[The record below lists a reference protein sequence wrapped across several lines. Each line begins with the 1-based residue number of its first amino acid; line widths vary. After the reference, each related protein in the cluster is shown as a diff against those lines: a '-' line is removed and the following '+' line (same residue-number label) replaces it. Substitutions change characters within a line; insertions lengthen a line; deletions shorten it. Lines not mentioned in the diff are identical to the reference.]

1 MLSLLGPIAI
11 LLSVFYLLILPILV
25 FRLMGRV
32 GVLEREKEE
41 EAPVRPVQKTE
52 DRRSEPLRATAPVA
66 SIAPKSPRKAVPPSQ
81 KGKSFEEQVGGRVFQ
96 WVGIGALVIALLF
109 FMKWSFESGIIGP
122 TGRTVLGYVFSGAA
136 IIAGDRLRKRYG
148 IWSLAFTGGGA
159 LGSYIVTSIALHTYH
174 LFPQP
179 VAIVIYILTTFVV
192 CLLSGYYSSIPL
204 AVFGIAGG
212 FLTPVLVGWQGSV
225 LSLLSYVLVLDV
237 GILALG
243 HVRQWRWL
251 NAFGLIGTGIYQV
264 YAVFDSLK
272 YRGVPDAFHFD
283 RSYAFMFIAAF
294 FVIYLLVP
302 YVYNLL
308 KQQKSQ
314 PPDLIILLG
323 NALLHFGL
331 ILVWLDRTP
340 GLRDNYDALV
350 SLGFAVIFLVFATE
364 VYRRNKNDT
373 PLVLGSLALTVLF
386 ATLMIPLQLG
396 GAWVP
401 LAWSVEGAFLLWMA
415 MTLKDIRI
423 QRFAWVVMAAAYVW
437 YFFVPQSVMTPNGF
451 SHLSTVYQVSG
462 LYLFLGWTALFVGFA
477 FVGLTREDHREQHV
491 VPFILVGIIAL
502 VLAFCLNLFMDNES
516 SLTWTQRLLQAAALI
531 GGSYLVLI
539 QASRQWKTLSDDE
552 RRAFGFLGVGV
563 QIVTLTYL
571 TTEFVHAVDANL
583 LFTGFDHPYQI
594 LNVGISILWAVYGAV
609 ALIIGVAKQW
619 KPLRIF
625 SLLLLLIAMA
635 KLTLVDFFGLGTG
648 PRVIGFTVLGGLLV
662 AASFLYQS
670 NKETMKSFLF
680 SSSDK

>member
-1 MLSLLGPIAI
+1 MVSTLVSLAI
-11 LLSVFYLLILPILV
+11 LLGVFYLVILPILV

-32 GVLEREKEE
+32 GALEREKEE
-41 EAPVRPVQKTE
+41 GVPARRPVQKTE
-52 DRRSEPLRATAPVA
+52 DRQVEPLRATAPVA
-66 SIAPKSPRKAVPPSQ
+66 SIAPKAATKAASPSQ

-109 FMKWSFESGIIGP
+109 FMKWSFESGLIGP
-122 TGRTVLGYVFSGAA
+122 TGRTMLGYIFSGAA
-136 IIAGDRLRKRYG
+136 IIAGDRLRQKYG

-159 LGSYIVTSIALHTYH
+159 LGSFVVTSIALHTYR
-174 LFPQP
+174 LFPEP
-179 VAIVIYILTTFVV
+179 IAIVIYILTTFVV
-192 CLLSGYYSSIPL
+192 CLLSGYYGSIPL

-212 FLTPVLVGWQGSV
+212 FLTPVLVGGGGNT
-225 LSLLSYVLVLDV
+225 LGLLSYVLILDV

-251 NAFGLIGTGIYQV
+251 NAFGLIGTGIYEV
-264 YAVFDSLK
+264 YALFDMQ
-272 YRGVPDAFHFD
+272 FD

-294 FVIYLLVP
+294 FVIYVLVP
-302 YVYNLL
+302 YIYNLL
-308 KQQKSQ
+308 KQQKSE
-314 PPDLIILLG
+314 PPDLVILLG

-331 ILVWLDRTP
+331 ILGWLERTP

-350 SLGFAVIFLVFATE
+350 SLGFAVVFLVFATE

-401 LAWSVEGAFLLWMA
+401 LAWSVEGAFLLWVA

-437 YFFVPQSVMTPNGF
+437 YFFVPQDVMTADGF
-451 SHLSTVYQVSG
+451 MHLSTVYQISG

-477 FVGLTREDHREQHV
+477 FVGLTRDDHREQHV

-502 VLAFCLNLFMDNES
+502 VLAFMLNLFMEYES
-516 SLTWTQRLLQAAALI
+516 SLTWIQRLIQAAALI
-531 GGSYLVLI
+531 GGSYIVLI
-539 QASRQWKTLSDDE
+539 QASQQWSRLSPDE

-571 TTEFVHAVDANL
+571 TTELVHAVDANL

-609 ALIIGVAKQW
+609 ALIIGVVKQW
-619 KPLRIF
+619 KPLRLF
-625 SLLLLLIAMA
+625 SLVLLLIAMA

-670 NKETMKSFLF
+670 NKATMKSLFF